1 MAFISESGQ
10 FGSLQVKEKC
20 LILGEI
26 KEELIELYLNRRDGW
41 MKSVIAIIVLVLG
54 LSFSITGNSKEVVD
68 RELVAQILLFGESLG
83 SSAGSAGGNR
93 YPGSIMIA
101 IRYNNMLYTCF
112 VQNDSG
118 TVRFTCDDP
127 YE

>member
-1 MAFISESGQ
+1 MVFISEAGQ
-10 FGSLQVKEKC
+10 FGILQVKEKC

-68 RELVAQILLFGESLG
+68 RELVAKILLLGESLG
-83 SSAGSAGGNR
+83 SSTGGNR

>member
-1 MAFISESGQ
+1 
-10 FGSLQVKEKC
+10 
-20 LILGEI
+20 
-26 KEELIELYLNRRDGW
+26 

-68 RELVAQILLFGESLG
+68 RELVAKILLLGEPLG
-83 SSAGSAGGNR
+83 SSSGGNR

-101 IRYNNMLYTCF
+101 IRYNGMLYTCF

-118 TVRFTCDDP
+118 EVRFACDDP